1 MNGNKLKYVGIMKN
15 LKKTRAFLLVLLF
28 LQPVYSLVSQ
38 EYPCNQISVPRAD
51 FEVRTDFARITTKWY
66 PEWLDKQGGQKVY
79 PGPMIPLEK
88 WQHPLFNNNLPN
100 SMHEDSHST
109 DVSNYPGPVPQNAQ
123 VQYFHVLEKGGS
135 FSGMAPAFNFI
146 AEDTLVTL
154 SFGRSQTHLI
164 LVYVGD
170 TIKMLDAVEVP
181 GRGYSAL
188 SLASKEKRMALFRNT
203 MGGAY
208 SYLSNERYMYIPG
221 ANNDI
226 IRVPVGYGKFDL
238 DRVDF
243 INMTQQMEDGNILDK
258 KLSARDRKNRLTA
271 IMPDVDG
278 NVWFTSQQGI
288 VGIIHHTE
296 ETENGCPK
304 VYSNIITG
312 FGLIEKLNY
321 FKNTD
326 YKGYD
331 ELPDFMLNAEKISPE
346 FRAQFREY
354 YQLDGDNFEQ
364 IQNSFAVGK
373 DGIYIV
379 TDLALHKL
387 RFNEEE
393 KKIELDPKWIENF
406 VGGGLMYENDYTRK
420 PGHLNAGSGTSPTL
434 MDDRFVAIV
443 DNDTSQVNIC
453 IFSQETGK
461 LINKFPLFRP
471 DASACENSIIAYK
484 NSLIVANT
492 YGYVDPFIINETPGG
507 IMRFDYNEAKKE
519 FVPNSDWPP
528 YPEPF
533 DAKTATPKLSTAN
546 GLVYVYNRD
555 TDGGPTP
562 HDDWQIT
569 ALDFET
575 GTRVFSIKPYFEE
588 DEFNDNVKGLMQ
600 KMSLGKDQYDR
611 KVFNNLWGTFAFGPN
626 NSLYIGAYRG
636 FVRYRS
642 DDTETK

>member
-1 MNGNKLKYVGIMKN
+1 MKN
-15 LKKTRAFLLVLLF
+15 CIKNTFSILLILLSIPVSFLIG
-28 LQPVYSLVSQ
+28 Q
-38 EYPCNQISVPRAD
+38 EKLCDQISVPRAD
-51 FEVRTDFARITTKWY
+51 FQVRTDFARVATKWY
-66 PEWLDKQGGQKVY
+66 PEWLEKKGGEKVY
-79 PGPMIPLEK
+79 PDPLPPLQK
-88 WQHPLFNNNLPN
+88 WEHPGFNNKLPN
-100 SMHEDSHST
+100 SMHEDSHSS
-109 DVSNYPGPVPQNAQ
+109 DVSNYPGPIPECVD

-146 AEDTLVTL
+146 SEDTLITL
-154 SFGRSQTHLI
+154 SFGRSKTHLI

-208 SYLSNERYMYIPG
+208 SYLSNDRYMYIPG

-238 DRVDF
+238 DHVDY

-258 KLSARDRKNRLTA
+258 KLSGRDRKNNLTA
-271 IMPDVDG
+271 IMPDAQG

-288 VGIIHHTE
+288 VGIIHHSDR
-296 ETENGCPK
+296 TENGCSK
-304 VYSNIITG
+304 VYSDIITG

-321 FKNTD
+321 FVNTD
-326 YKGYD
+326 YKNYE
-331 ELPDFMLNAEKISPE
+331 ELPDFILNSSSITPE
-346 FRAQFREY
+346 LREQFRTY
-354 YQLDGDNFEQ
+354 YQLDKSNFEQ

-373 DGIYIV
+373 DGVYIV
-379 TDLALHKL
+379 TDLALYKL
-387 RFNEEE
+387 RFNED
-393 KKIELDPKWIENF
+393 KKEIELDSKWEENY
-406 VGGGLMYENDYTRK
+406 VTGGTIYENDGTRK

-434 MDDRFVAIV
+434 MDNRFVAIV

-453 IFSQETGK
+453 IFSQESGK
-461 LINKFPLFRP
+461 LINKFPLFNP

-484 NSLIVANT
+484 NTFIVANT
-492 YGYVDPFIINETPGG
+492 YGYVDPFVLNETPGS
-507 IMRFDYNEAKKE
+507 IKRFDYDEVKGE

-528 YPEPF
+528 YQEPF

-555 TDGGPTP
+555 TGGGPTP

-569 ALDFET
+569 TLDFET

-588 DEFNDNVKGLMQ
+588 GEFNDNVKGLMQ
-600 KMSLGKDQYDR
+600 KMSLGKEQYDR

-636 FVRYRS
+636 FVRFRS
-642 DDTETK
+642 YETENE

>member
-1 MNGNKLKYVGIMKN
+1 MKE
-15 LKKTRAFLLVLLF
+15 LVLGALF
-28 LQPVYSLVSQ
+28 MLIASVIIAQ
-38 EYPCNQISVPRAD
+38 ENPCDQITVPRAD
-51 FEVRTDFARITTKWY
+51 FEVRTDFAKVEVNWY
-66 PEWLDKQGGQKVY
+66 PEWLEKHNGQKVY
-79 PGPMIPLEK
+79 PEPLPPLDK
-88 WQHPLFNNNLPN
+88 WEHPWFNSKYPN

-109 DVSNYPGPVPQNAQ
+109 DVSNYPGPVEEGAE
-123 VQYFHVLEKGGS
+123 VQYFHVLEKGGE

-154 SFGRSQTHLI
+154 SFGRSKTHLV

-170 TIKMLDAVEVP
+170 TIKLLDAVEVP

-208 SYLSNERYMYIPG
+208 SYLSKDRFMYIPG
-221 ANNDI
+221 ASNDI
-226 IRVPVGYGKFDL
+226 IRVPVGSGKFDL
-238 DRVDF
+238 DRVDY
-243 INMTQQMEDGNILDK
+243 INMTYQMEEGDILGK
-258 KLSARDRKNRLTA
+258 ELKGHDRKNHLTA
-271 IMPDVDG
+271 IMPDALG

-288 VGIIHHTE
+288 VGIIHHSD

-304 VYSNIITG
+304 VYADMITA
-312 FGLIEKLNY
+312 FGLIQKLNY
-321 FKNTD
+321 FTRTD
-326 YKGYD
+326 YKNYA
-331 ELPDFMLNAEKISPE
+331 ELPDFIRNAEEMTPGLRE
-346 FRAQFREY
+346 QFRDY
-354 YQLDGDNFEQ
+354 YKLDQSNFEQ

-373 DGIYIV
+373 DGVYIV

-387 RFNEEE
+387 RFNEET
-393 KKIELDPKWIENF
+393 KLIELDPKWQENF
-406 VGGGLMYENDYTRK
+406 VGGGLMYENDFTRK

-461 LINKFPLFRP
+461 LINKFPLFQP
-471 DASACENSIIAYK
+471 DASAVENSIIAYR
-484 NSLIVANT
+484 NTFIVANT
-492 YGYVDPFIINETPGG
+492 YGYVDPFIVNETPGG
-507 IMRFDYNEAKKE
+507 IMRFDYDENKGE
-519 FVPNSDWPP
+519 FVHRKNWPP
-528 YPEPF
+528 YKEPF
-533 DAKTATPKLSTAN
+533 DAKTATPKLSAAN

-555 TDGGPTP
+555 IGGGPTS

-569 ALDFET
+569 ALDFQT

-588 DEFNDNVKGLMQ
+588 GGFNDNVKGLKQ
-600 KMSLGKDQYDR
+600 KMSLGKDNYDR

-636 FVRYRS
+636 FVRFRS
-642 DDTETK
+642 K